1 MSNAKSLPVRKIRVE
16 ANVRRRGNRGRANCS
31 HPQIRRGPL
40 ALVLGLAAWILGG
53 GFAVAQTQTSTKSF
67 SNPLVQAP
75 DAAAKQADAYYEDYR
90 FRDGESLPRLRLHY
104 ATLGGPHRD

>member
-1 MSNAKSLPVRKIRVE
+1 MYHAGGLAARTSLVGERAVTSLCARKGSHMSNAKCLPVRKIRVE

-75 DAAAKQADAYYEDYR
+75 DAAAK
-90 FRDGESLPRLRLHY
+90 
-104 ATLGGPHRD
+104 